1 MQSKLKKVFSS
12 KEGVLFVIF
21 VLIFILMSI
30 LSPHKFLSNYNIQ
43 SLAYQLPEFGILS
56 LSMMLII
63 MTGGIN
69 LSLTFTATL
78 SMIVGGLA
86 MSSSFEST
94 GMAFLS
100 VLIGVVIMLLVS
112 AVLGMF
118 NGLVVSYIG
127 VTPMLATLGAST
139 LFEGISLNITKGG
152 AISGFPFMFL
162 NIGNSAILG
171 IPVPMIIFIVV
182 LVYMW
187 ILLEKSRMGAAIVM
201 IGCNPK
207 VAEYSGI
214 RVKKILF
221 QTYIISGI
229 LAGIAGIIMAS
240 RYNSAKESYG
250 SSYLLQSV
258 AASVLGGTNI
268 SGGEGKVLGTLLA
281 AMILQIISSGLN
293 IFGLNRYLTNVLMGF
308 ILILVLAINFITDYL
323 KKNK

>member
-1 MQSKLKKVFSS
+1 MQSKLKKVLSS

>member
-1 MQSKLKKVFSS
+1 MQSKIRKLFSS
-12 KEGVLFVIF
+12 KEGILLIIF
-21 VLIFILMSI
+21 ILIFITMSL
-30 LSPHKFLSNYNIQ
+30 LSPNKFLSNYNIQ

-86 MSSSFEST
+86 MSSYFT
-94 GMAFLS
+94 ATNMPFVS
-100 VLIGVVIMLLVS
+100 VVIGVFVMLAVS
-112 AVLGMF
+112 IVLGMF
-118 NGLVVSYIG
+118 NGFIVSYIG
-127 VTPMLATLGAST
+127 VTPMIATLGAAT

-152 AISGFPFMFL
+152 AISGFPLMFL
-162 NIGNSAILG
+162 NIGNSAIFG

-182 LVYMW
+182 LIFMR
-187 ILLEKSRMGAAIVM
+187 ILLEKSKMGAAIIM

-207 VAEYSGI
+207 VAEFSGI
-214 RVKKILF
+214 KVKKILF
-221 QTYIISGI
+221 QTYMIAGF
-229 LAGIAGIIMAS
+229 LAGMAGIIMAS

-258 AASVLGGTNI
+258 AASVLGGTSI

-281 AMILQIISSGLN
+281 TMILQIISSGLN

-308 ILILVLAINFITDYL
+308 ILILVLAINYIAEQL
-323 KKNK
+323 KKKK